1 MWLGPRQTC
10 ASFCA
15 LEREVRDELALALKT
30 VLRKYDRLFDR
41 PMPYVLAWYQ
51 APVRGRAYPECQ
63 LHAEILPAY
72 RTGDKL
78 KYLAG
83 TEWPRACS
91 RTTCCRRKRRPDWR
105 PSWSEAMEAGFQEL
119 FGRAPESRRG
129 HRDASTCS
137 ASIRITTKDSSC
149 RPRFRCAR
157 AWKWRRPEGIDSAS
171 IRRTWARRPPGL
183 RRGRAGRVRPLRIW
197 LCPRARAL
205 RHRRS
210 PVAMR
215 IESTVPIGRGLS
227 SSASL
232 EVAVL
237 RALRAL
243 LRLSLDDVRIA
254 LLARQAEVE
263 FTGVRCGILDQMA
276 VSLCEPR
283 QMLFLDTRTLD
294 RRTLDMPPDSEMLV
308 LDSGVPRRLE
318 SSAYNRRREE
328 CEHAARRLGVISL
341 RDVVDT
347 ARSAGLPP
355 PLDRR
360 ARHVFTENERV
371 IRAAGGVGAA
381 EFGRLMSKSHESLR
395 DDFEVSTPGLD
406 SLVALLQ
413 GHPQAYGARLT
424 GAGFGVRAW
433 HS

>member
-1 MWLGPRQTC
+1 
-10 ASFCA
+10 
-15 LEREVRDELALALKT
+15 
-30 VLRKYDRLFDR
+30 
-41 PMPYVLAWYQ
+41 
-51 APVRGRAYPECQ
+51 
-63 LHAEILPAY
+63 
-72 RTGDKL
+72 
-78 KYLAG
+78 
-83 TEWPRACS
+83 
-91 RTTCCRRKRRPDWR
+91 
-105 PSWSEAMEAGFQEL
+105 METGFQEL
-119 FGRAPESRRG
+119 FGRAPESTAWAPGRVNLLGEHTDYNDGFVLPTAISLR
-129 HRDASTCS
+129 TCVEV
-137 ASIRITTKDSSC
+137 ARAAGD
-149 RPRFRCAR
+149 RFR
-157 AWKWRRPEGIDSAS
+157 IHSADLGEAAD
-171 IRRTWARRPPGL
+171 WAAGDAAPPGF
-183 RRGRAGRVRPLRIW
+183 GRYAYGCVRVLQRCDIDVP
-197 LCPRARAL
+197 
-205 RHRRS
+205 
-210 PVAMR
+210 PVVMR

-283 QMLFLDTRTLD
+283 EMLFLDTRTLD

-328 CEHAARRLGVISL
+328 CEDAARRLGVTSL
-341 RDVVDT
+341 RDVADT
-347 ARSAGLPP
+347 ARWAELPP

-371 IRAAGGVGAA
+371 LRAAGGVDAA
-381 EFGRLMSKSHESLR
+381 AFGGLMSKSHESLR

-413 GHPQAYGARLT
+413 AHPQVYGARLT
-424 GAGFGVRAW
+424 GAGFGGACVALVRGGAADAVAGDVLLRFGDDGGRGTRLV
-433 HS
+433 